1 MDMFPDAG
9 HVRAIQKK
17 LDDIIQI
24 GVLNITRLIQA
35 SQVTSEAMGIPVE
48 SLRTDDRLPHGEMTE
63 ISTNKEMA
71 PGPRK
76 ARGPKARSLQSA
88 DAHLGT
94 LGQMKGPL
102 TERLIQQG
110 LLSKEVL
117 KQLEKEWLAQ
127 QDAHPEVNENR
138 SSTKH
143 KEKKK

>member
-35 SQVTSEAMGIPVE
+35 SQVTSEAMGIPAE
-48 SLRTDDRLPHGEMTE
+48 SLRTDDRLPHAEVTE
-63 ISTNKEMA
+63 VSTNKGM
-71 PGPRK
+71 PRRAK
-76 ARGPKARSLQSA
+76 GPKARSLQPA
-88 DAHLGT
+88 DTQLGT
-94 LGQMKGPL
+94 RGPMKGPL
-102 TERLIQQG
+102 AERLIQQG

-127 QDAHPEVNENR
+127 QDAPHDVSENR
-138 SSTKH
+138 SSA